1 MLPSS
6 WIAAAAGA
14 ALGFATVIVS
24 LSAGAVAAEEIGATL
39 TPEILQDIAR
49 VEDEIDLIEAQTL
62 ERLAAP
68 PDNQVQQI
76 ELLGKSML
84 YDKQLS
90 VLRNEACAF
99 CHMPETGFTGPVSE
113 LNHST
118 GAYPGSVR
126 TRYSERKP
134 QTHAYAPLSP
144 VLHYNPAQGD
154 LVGGNFWD
162 MRATRPPIPSR
173 WGCQILHVRS
183 TEPRSGR
190 IVLYSKKFGDIR
202 PVFGSESWSLP
213 GRRKTQS
220 RKLQAQRKRR
230 CIDQMQSKHCKSR
243 ALSH

>member
-49 VEDEIDLIEAQTL
+49 VEAEIDLIEAQTL
-62 ERLAAP
+62 ERLATP

-113 LNHST
+113 LNRST

-144 VLHYNPAQGD
+144 VLHYNPTQGD

-162 MRATRPPIPSR
+162 MRCDRSPI
-173 WGCQILHVRS
+173 GQ
-183 TEPRSGR
+183 SG
-190 IVLYSKKFGDIR
+190 G
-202 PVFGSESWSLP
+202 
-213 GRRKTQS
+213 
-220 RKLQAQRKRR
+220 
-230 CIDQMQSKHCKSR
+230 
-243 ALSH
+243 